1 MFRCNS
7 SMNDDRQRVSHAEV
21 QQLTDRLFRQP
32 MLHSSVPGEPML
44 SRFWLTVLIFLVS
57 GSLFTIPAQ
66 PQSQQPPPPPADQP
80 YTIRT
85 ISRVVLTD
93 VTVTDSKGNP
103 VHGLLE
109 SAFQI
114 FDNKKPQTIGSL
126 EEHSG
131 APAATT
137 REPVIA
143 ANGVYSNDYLEHL
156 SPVISFII
164 IDIANLDVPDQMY
177 LYSELTSLFKTQS
190 PVQPLAIYLRAG
202 NG

>member
-1 MFRCNS
+1 
-7 SMNDDRQRVSHAEV
+7 
-21 QQLTDRLFRQP
+21 
-32 MLHSSVPGEPML
+32 ML
-44 SRFWLTVLIFLVS
+44 SRLSLTVLISLLSIPFL
-57 GSLFTIPAQ
+57 TAQ
-66 PQSQQPPPPPADQP
+66 SQSQQPPPDQP
-80 YTIRT
+80 YPIRT
-85 ISRVVLTD
+85 ISRVVLMD
-93 VTVTDSKGNP
+93 VTVMDSKGNP